1 MLVDCAV
8 PVVVGRRRY
17 TVVLVEGLKVR
28 VSSLVDPTCRASRWS
43 SLASLHGGVG
53 RGRCRVRVSMLVD
66 CAVPVV
72 VGRRRYTVVLVEGLK
87 VRVSSLVDPT
97 CRASRWSSLAS
108 LHGGVGRA
116 RC

>member
-1 MLVDCAV
+1 
-8 PVVVGRRRY
+8 
-17 TVVLVEGLKVR
+17 
-28 VSSLVDPTCRASRWS
+28 
-43 SLASLHGGVG
+43 
-53 RGRCRVRVSMLVD
+53 MLVD

>member
-28 VSSLVDPTCRASRWS
+28 VSS
-43 SLASLHGGVG
+43 
-53 RGRCRVRVSMLVD
+53 LVD